1 MAGGGKTKVMQ
12 HLLVMETVPK
22 NRNSNGAL
30 DRPHLTEQHR
40 MGNRM
45 AGQMGGREAL
55 CLRAL
60 RSDTWL
66 GTNGMDPASFGFGAL
81 KWGGQGD

>member
-1 MAGGGKTKVMQ
+1 
-12 HLLVMETVPK
+12 
-22 NRNSNGAL
+22 
-30 DRPHLTEQHR
+30 